1 MSEDLKLYQKDP
13 LTLGAGDLVY
23 VSRPDGSDD
32 GSASLED
39 VAALVSPLLDGDFA
53 PLVHTHTSGAITD
66 FNTAVDARITLAD
79 PIDDG
84 VTADDSTWSSEK
96 IDAEITAATAAL
108 IDDGTTGAAITWS
121 SQKINEELAAVG
133 GEPAGLYGLVAGG
146 GFINTTGLT
155 FEVAAAT
162 YYLDGVLISSAGQSV
177 TLNAADAT
185 HPRLDVLVLD
195 DTGTFVKITGTA
207 AATPSQPAHDP
218 NTQLFLTFVLIPA
231 TATSLS
237 GITTTDIYKEGVEWT
252 GATSGSGFT
261 LDSTNNPY
269 AGTKD
274 VEGTT
279 VAAGA
284 YVSFTT
290 SDFAFGGEG
299 SLVFRIRSKAAW
311 NSKRSLQIQW
321 FLNGVAVGVAANF
334 KTGAY
339 GFDSSVT
346 ASYQLVAIPK
356 SVFTIASSA
365 QVDQVRFTAAG
376 SGGSAIGFYLDDIQL
391 QDVGTTTSPPTGGSG
406 ITQAEADA
414 RYLRRANDLSDL
426 ASAST
431 ARTNLGLAIG
441 TNVQA
446 YSARLADI
454 AGITYAQG
462 DVFYYNGSSIV
473 KLAAGTSGQF
483 LKTSGAGA
491 NPAWASV
498 GASGAITTTC
508 GITIDGGG
516 AAITTGIKGD
526 LHIPVACTI
535 TVATILA
542 DQSGSIVIDIWK
554 DSYANFP
561 PTDADSIT
569 ASAPPTISG
578 ATKSQDST
586 LTGWTVSCAA
596 GDILRFSVDS
606 CTSITRAQLQLTVT
620 F

>member
-1 MSEDLKLYQKDP
+1 
-13 LTLGAGDLVY
+13 
-23 VSRPDGSDD
+23 
-32 GSASLED
+32 
-39 VAALVSPLLDGDFA
+39 
-53 PLVHTHTSGAITD
+53 
-66 FNTAVDARITLAD
+66 
-79 PIDDG
+79 
-84 VTADDSTWSSEK
+84 
-96 IDAEITAATAAL
+96 
-108 IDDGTTGAAITWS
+108 
-121 SQKINEELAAVG
+121 
-133 GEPAGLYGLVAGG
+133 
-146 GFINTTGLT
+146 
-155 FEVAAAT
+155 
-162 YYLDGVLISSAGQSV
+162 
-177 TLNAADAT
+177 
-185 HPRLDVLVLD
+185 
-195 DTGTFVKITGTA
+195 
-207 AATPSQPAHDP
+207 
-218 NTQLFLTFVLIPA
+218 
-231 TATSLS
+231 
-237 GITTTDIYKEGVEWT
+237 
-252 GATSGSGFT
+252 
-261 LDSTNNPY
+261 
-269 AGTKD
+269 
-274 VEGTT
+274 
-279 VAAGA
+279 
-284 YVSFTT
+284 
-290 SDFAFGGEG
+290 
-299 SLVFRIRSKAAW
+299 
-311 NSKRSLQIQW
+311 
-321 FLNGVAVGVAANF
+321 VAVGVAANF